1 MIEGSGSLKTFAGF
15 GVARNREIDFAET
28 LPLGEHGAMGENK
41 NGESQRNTRNRFHNF
56 SFLLVLMSL
65 KVCQAAQF
73 LSSGPVSLVVT
84 FLQLRATPK
93 QNAVLHVPD
102 CAMAMP

>member
-1 MIEGSGSLKTFAGF
+1 
-15 GVARNREIDFAET
+15 
-28 LPLGEHGAMGENK
+28 MGENK

-73 LSSGPVSLVVT
+73 LSSGPFSLVVT
-84 FLQLRATPK
+84 LLQLRATPK
-93 QNAVLHVPD
+93 QNALLMYLIAQWRCHNWTLWQSNPTH
-102 CAMAMP
+102 